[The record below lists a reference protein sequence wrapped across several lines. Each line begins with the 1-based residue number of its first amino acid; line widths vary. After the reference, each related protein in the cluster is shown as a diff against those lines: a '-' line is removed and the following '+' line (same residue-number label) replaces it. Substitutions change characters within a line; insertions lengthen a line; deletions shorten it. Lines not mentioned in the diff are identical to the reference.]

1 MKSGWHTVKG
11 YEVYVEDDK
20 VMRGIGKDHNSQEVT
35 VYPYSY
41 LKEYNSYTSLSGELT
56 LSAFRSRLNRG
67 TVIMK

>member
-1 MKSGWHTVKG
+1 MKTGWHTVKG

-20 VMRGIGKDHNSQEVT
+20 VMRGIGKEVT

-41 LKEYNSYTSLSGELT
+41 LKEYNSYTNASGELT